1 MVVDPA
7 IPACAAIT
15 LFCPI
20 FTLWAIWI
28 RLSILVPFPI
38 MVEPIVALSI
48 LQFEPISTS
57 SSMITFPKLRNF
69 LNPSAV
75 G

>member
-1 MVVDPA
+1 MVVEPA

-15 LFCPI
+15 LFFPI
-20 FTLWAIWI
+20 FTLCAIWI
-28 RLSILVPFPI
+28 RLSILVPSPI

-48 LQFEPISTS
+48 LQLEPISTLFS
-57 SSMITFPKLRNF
+57 IITFPSCGILSYPF
-69 LNPSAV
+69 GV